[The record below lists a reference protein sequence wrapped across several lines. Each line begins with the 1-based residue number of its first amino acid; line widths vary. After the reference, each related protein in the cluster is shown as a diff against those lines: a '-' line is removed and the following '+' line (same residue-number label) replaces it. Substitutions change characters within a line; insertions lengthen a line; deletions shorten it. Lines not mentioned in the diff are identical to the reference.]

1 LLEGIVESSI
11 VLKKRKEKEKK
22 KLQRAPS
29 QEGDVQFFPCLHPK
43 NTGQWFGLQSCSLC
57 RICNKFTAGK
67 LLLGGW
73 RWLNSDASSSVKDME
88 DEVLVMPIAICLY
101 GVCFQK

>member
-1 LLEGIVESSI
+1 LFLKKE
-11 VLKKRKEKEKK
+11 KKRKKK
-22 KLQRAPS
+22 SYRELLPKREMCNFSLVCTQ
-29 QEGDVQFFPCLHPK
+29 K

-57 RICNKFTAGK
+57 RICNKFTGGK

-73 RWLNSDASSSVKDME
+73 RWLNSDTSSSGKDME
-88 DEVLVMPIAICLY
+88 GEVLVMPIAICMY

>member
-1 LLEGIVESSI
+1 LFLKKE
-11 VLKKRKEKEKK
+11 KKRKKK

-57 RICNKFTAGK
+57 RICNKFTGGK

>member
-43 NTGQWFGLQSCSLC
+43 KYRTMVWSAVLQFVQNL
-57 RICNKFTAGK
+57 
-67 LLLGGW
+67 
-73 RWLNSDASSSVKDME
+73 
-88 DEVLVMPIAICLY
+88 
-101 GVCFQK
+101 

>member
-1 LLEGIVESSI
+1 LLEEIVESSI
-11 VLKKRKEKEKK
+11 VLKKRKGKK

-29 QEGDVQFFPCLHPK
+29 QEGDVQFFSCLHQK
-43 NTGQWFGLQSCSLC
+43 NIRQWFGLQSCSLC
-57 RICNKFTAGK
+57 RICNKFTGGK

-73 RWLNSDASSSVKDME
+73 RWLNSDASSSGKDME
-88 DEVLVMPIAICLY
+88 GEVLVMPIAICMY

>member
-1 LLEGIVESSI
+1 LLEEIVESSI

-57 RICNKFTAGK
+57 RICNKFTGGK